1 MIIVSDSFKKAI
13 KSDNRE
19 IYGYV
24 EVEYQNKSFNT
35 SVTEIPTKSE
45 IVADNGLVQGT
56 KTMQQFATLENNYTL
71 LDGSFM
77 VWNENAIL
85 ESGYVS
91 NDIFNDINNATIT
104 ITNNSTNLTT
114 KGISIYFK
122 ENLPFDFTV
131 TFTDTNNEEI
141 IDNVSNNQSYVYQYF
156 FNTEKNISDVTINI
170 HRVEFPNNR
179 LRIAYVDFNIS
190 DLYEGDELVN
200 FNVTEE
206 LDLLLENL
214 PINNCNIKLN
224 NYPDNEGKSKF
235 DVLNPSG
242 ITQYLTDDTKIKPYI
257 GVLTE
262 DNGIEYVPMGTFY
275 LNDWNSDSDGNV
287 TFNAYAIL
295 NKFKGK
301 PMIVGTD
308 FLYDDVIMSKDIGEM
323 IKSQDDVEV
332 DFLETSNLWLN
343 EDLKNPDLFE
353 YLAHVM
359 PYFLS
364 YDVWY
369 DSSPVEFRK
378 FYVNRYG
385 TIVLD
390 KIDKQKIDNIEQT
403 FLRENL
409 DYKLL
414 NNIKYLNI
422 KTNEYTPSNYT
433 TRNVLNEEHILGSTE
448 EYVWFTTQND
458 YYITDVTSFTYNVVS
473 GSVTASL
480 IGFNHFMILVK
491 FSGTVDSVIDVNC
504 VANAGTV
511 QSTSKNRTIENNVN
525 NGDTITIDLSE
536 YGLILGN
543 RASSLNNFKDVCFGL
558 SPKYKISAQTMGDPS
573 LEIGDTIAIQ
583 TRYKDVNNGYKNI
596 TITKQQFTFDGG
608 LQCSLEGVGD

>member
-1 MIIVSDSFKKAI
+1 MIAVSDSFKKAI
-13 KSDNRE
+13 KSENRE
-19 IYGYV
+19 IHGYV

-35 SVTEIPTKSE
+35 SVTSIPTHSE
-45 IVADNGLVQGT
+45 IVSDNGIIGGK
-56 KTMQQFATLENNYTL
+56 KTLQKYATLEPNYTL

-77 VWNENAIL
+77 VWNENVIL
-85 ESGYVS
+85 ENGYISDDVFD
-91 NDIFNDINNATIT
+91 DISDTTIT
-104 ITNNSTNLTT
+104 ITNNSTNLST
-114 KGISIYFK
+114 KGITIYFK

-131 TFTDTNNEEI
+131 TLTDTDNEQM
-141 IDNVSNNQSYVYQYF
+141 IDNVSNNQSYVYQYL
-156 FNTEKNISDVTINI
+156 FNIEKNISSITIDI
-170 HRVEFPNNR
+170 DRVEFPNNR

-190 DLYEGDELVN
+190 DLYEGDELVS
-200 FNVTEE
+200 FDVTEE

-224 NYPDNEGKSKF
+224 NYPDSEGRSKF
-235 DVLNPSG
+235 DVLNPKG

-262 DNGIEYVPMGTFY
+262 NNGVEYVPMGIFY

-295 NKFKGK
+295 NKFKNK
-301 PMIVGTD
+301 PLIADTS
-308 FLYDDVIMSKDIGEM
+308 FLYDDAITSDDIGNM
-323 IKSQDDVEV
+323 IKNQDDVEV
-332 DFLETSNLWLN
+332 NFPEVSNLWLN

-369 DSSPVEFRK
+369 DSLPVEFRK
-378 FYVNRYG
+378 FYVDRYG
-385 TIVLD
+385 VITLD
-390 KIDKQKIDNIEQT
+390 KIDKQKVDSIEQT
-403 FLRENL
+403 FLKQNL

-414 NNIKYLNI
+414 NDVKYLNI
-422 KTNEYTPSNYT
+422 KTNEYTPENYT
-433 TRNVLNEEHILGSTE
+433 TRNLLNEEHTLGSEE
-448 EYVWFTTQND
+448 EYVWFATQND
-458 YYITDVTSFTYNVVS
+458 YYIANVTSFTYSVVS
-473 GSVTASL
+473 GSATASL

-504 VANAGTV
+504 SGTAGNV
-511 QSTSKNRTIENNVN
+511 KSTSKNRTIENNVTS
-525 NGDTITIDLSE
+525 GDTITIDLSN

-583 TRYKDVNNGYKNI
+583 TRYKDANDGYKDI
-596 TITKQQFTFDGG
+596 IITKQQFTFDGG